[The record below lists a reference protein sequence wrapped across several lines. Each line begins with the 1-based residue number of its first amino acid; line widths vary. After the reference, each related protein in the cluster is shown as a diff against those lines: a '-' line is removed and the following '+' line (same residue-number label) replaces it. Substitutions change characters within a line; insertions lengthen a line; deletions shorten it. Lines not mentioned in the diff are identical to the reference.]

1 MLVLIRNRKRPEC
14 RRVASRKNM
23 IGFLKKYYIFYLLF
37 LPLVVYLLV
46 FEYAPLGGLII
57 AFKDYSFGKGIFGS
71 PWTSEYG
78 FHHFIRIL
86 TNGEFLRV
94 FKNTIILASMNIL
107 LGFPAP
113 ILFALLLNELRSQKY
128 KRFLQT
134 ISYLPHF
141 VSFVVVYAVL
151 YNFLSYDGFF
161 NMVRGL
167 FGAEPILFLGN
178 PKTYRWVFVLSAIW
192 KEIGWSA
199 IIYLAALSNVNMDL
213 YEAADIDGASRLQK
227 QRYITLAELRPII
240 SIQFILSMGGI
251 FNVNFDQT
259 LVMLNDMVMDVGE
272 VTSYYVYKT
281 GLLTINQFSY
291 ATAVGLLNS
300 ILGFGMVMLTNVL
313 SKKMYEDGGLW

>member
-1 MLVLIRNRKRPEC
+1 
-14 RRVASRKNM
+14 
-23 IGFLKKYYIFYLLF
+23 
-37 LPLVVYLLV
+37 
-46 FEYAPLGGLII
+46 
-57 AFKDYSFGKGIFGS
+57 
-71 PWTSEYG
+71 
-78 FHHFIRIL
+78 
-86 TNGEFLRV
+86 
-94 FKNTIILASMNIL
+94 
-107 LGFPAP
+107 
-113 ILFALLLNELRSQKY
+113 
-128 KRFLQT
+128 
-134 ISYLPHF
+134 
-141 VSFVVVYAVL
+141 
-151 YNFLSYDGFF
+151 
-161 NMVRGL
+161 
-167 FGAEPILFLGN
+167 
-178 PKTYRWVFVLSAIW
+178 
-192 KEIGWSA
+192 
-199 IIYLAALSNVNMDL
+199 MDL

>member
-1 MLVLIRNRKRPEC
+1 
-14 RRVASRKNM
+14 M